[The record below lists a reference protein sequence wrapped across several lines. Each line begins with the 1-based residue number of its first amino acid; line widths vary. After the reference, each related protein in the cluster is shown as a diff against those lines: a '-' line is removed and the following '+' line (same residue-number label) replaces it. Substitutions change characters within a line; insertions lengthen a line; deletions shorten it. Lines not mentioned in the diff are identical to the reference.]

1 MAHRTQKV
9 QTIEGI
15 LAGMKERL
23 RDVEHTVLAQL
34 KQAAEHANKV
44 QQASAVGG
52 GAAEEQA
59 NGVEPE

>member
-1 MAHRTQKV
+1 M

-34 KQAAEHANKV
+34 KQAADHANKV
-44 QQASAVGG
+44 QQASAAPDQAVSADGSDG
-52 GAAEEQA
+52 EEF
-59 NGVEPE
+59 